1 MTVWLVAVLGG
12 AFVAGLMYFLRET
25 GSPAQLAPAIALR
38 AVALSVIAALLLD
51 ASAGRPRVPSPIVAL
66 DVSSSWLRGGDSSAW
81 RRARDRA
88 RSLAPD
94 SLLLFGDSIRIG
106 TPPAMAGDVAS
117 RMQALAE
124 RAAGAGRPLAI
135 ITDGEV
141 DDPATA
147 REFPSGSR
155 VEVIEVPA
163 RRDVAATSID
173 APRAVVSGDTIEVRV
188 ALRNGAVAAPAGTV
202 ALLLGGRPI
211 LSMRDDSL
219 APRAERT
226 LTLRVPIVGTQGA
239 LTLAA
244 VVSTPGDAEVKND
257 TVALVIELSRAAGAV
272 LVSTS
277 PDFDARYLVPVLRGA
292 VSLPTHAYFRV
303 APGSWRNEGSLA
315 PIAEADVKRA
325 LRDAPLAIL
334 HGDTALFGP
343 PRDATTGALT
353 LFAPPNDGAEE
364 SYPVGAPPS
373 PISAAMSGIAWD
385 SLPPLDATVQR
396 VAGDWEGLLA
406 ARARQFDRHA
416 VIAGTERGRRVVV
429 IGASGF
435 WRWRFRGGSD
445 ADAYAALWGG
455 IFDWLAAGRTD
466 ARGAVPAEGLV
477 RAGERIRWRRGARAD
492 TMVVALLR
500 ARGSA
505 REDTVRLHFGRDL
518 GVAESEPLAAG
529 IYDVRV
535 PGGQTALVVNVSRE
549 LLPRVPALKS
559 GAIGGIAA
567 AGDRPRLRDRGWPYL
582 LVLLALC
589 AEWLVRRR
597 MGLR

>member
-1 MTVWLVAVLGG
+1 MTVWLLAVLVG
-12 AFVAGLMYFLRET
+12 ALVAGLMYFLRET
-25 GSPAQLAPAIALR
+25 GSPAQLAPAIAFR

-51 ASAGRPRVPSPIVAL
+51 AAAGNPRVPAAVVAL
-66 DVSSSWLRGGDSSAW
+66 DASASWLRGGDSSAW

-94 SLLLFGDSIRIG
+94 SLLLFGDSIRVG
-106 TPPAMAGDVAS
+106 APPAMPGDVAS

-135 ITDGEV
+135 ITDGEI

-163 RRDVAATSID
+163 RRDVAVTSLD

-188 ALRNGAVAAPAGTV
+188 GIRNGAGASPAGSVT
-202 ALLLGGRPI
+202 LLLGGKPI
-211 LSMRDDSL
+211 ASVRDDSL
-219 APRAERT
+219 ASRAERT
-226 LTLRVPIVGTQGA
+226 LTMRVPIVGPQGA
-239 LTLAA
+239 TSLAA
-244 VVSTPGDAEVKND
+244 VVSTPGDLEARND
-257 TVALVIELSRAAGAV
+257 TVALGIELSRAAGAV

-303 APGSWRNEGSLA
+303 APNNWRIEGSLA

-325 LRDAPLAIL
+325 LHDAPLAIL
-334 HGDTALFGP
+334 HGDTTLFGP
-343 PRDATTGALT
+343 PRDATTGALA
-353 LFAPPNDGAEE
+353 LFAPPSESAEE

-373 PISAAMSGIAWD
+373 PISGAMAGIAWD

-396 VAGDWEGLLA
+396 VTGDWEGLLA

-435 WRWRFRGGSD
+435 W
-445 ADAYAALWGG
+445 
-455 IFDWLAAGRTD
+455 
-466 ARGAVPAEGLV
+466 
-477 RAGERIRWRRGARAD
+477 
-492 TMVVALLR
+492 
-500 ARGSA
+500 
-505 REDTVRLHFGRDL
+505 
-518 GVAESEPLAAG
+518 
-529 IYDVRV
+529 
-535 PGGQTALVVNVSRE
+535 
-549 LLPRVPALKS
+549 
-559 GAIGGIAA
+559 
-567 AGDRPRLRDRGWPYL
+567 
-582 LVLLALC
+582 
-589 AEWLVRRR
+589 
-597 MGLR
+597 